1 MTTCFKYSIISCPL
15 RASRIFLV
23 AATMTMMAQPDGVH
37 PAVNLN
43 ITKQTNYLECYTV
56 VLILQLYG
64 VFSVII
70 LTCCFE
76 INDKVDHH
84 VVSAWHGL

>member
-1 MTTCFKYSIISCPL
+1 MTTCFKYSTISCPL

-43 ITKQTNYLECYTV
+43 ITKQTNY
-56 VLILQLYG
+56 
-64 VFSVII
+64 
-70 LTCCFE
+70 
-76 INDKVDHH
+76 
-84 VVSAWHGL
+84 

>member
-1 MTTCFKYSIISCPL
+1 MFFKYSIISCPL

-43 ITKQTNYLECYTV
+43 ITKQTNH
-56 VLILQLYG
+56 QKMLYI
-64 VFSVII
+64 SSYITT
-70 LTCCFE
+70 L
-76 INDKVDHH
+76 
-84 VVSAWHGL
+84 